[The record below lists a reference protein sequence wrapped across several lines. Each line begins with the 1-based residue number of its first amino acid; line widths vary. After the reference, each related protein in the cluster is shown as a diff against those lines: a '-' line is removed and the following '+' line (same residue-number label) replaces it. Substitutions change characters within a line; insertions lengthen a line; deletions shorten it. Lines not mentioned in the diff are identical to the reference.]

1 MEKTEGGKIAY
12 ETYCEAVGGVSV
24 HGEKLWTWVEMCER
38 NVKVAQAWRLVA
50 AAVLRT
56 TVDN

>member
-24 HGEKLWTWVEMCER
+24 YDGRQLKTPGR
-38 NVKVAQAWRLVA
+38 
-50 AAVLRT
+50 
-56 TVDN
+56 